1 MYVCALLARGS
12 RNECAHMWVWVC
24 VMMRGLT
31 RAKLCDISPLWV
43 TQSSAR
49 PLKEGLESETDPL
62 GVFGPLF
69 ISHTTIGD
77 TRNSQDAL
85 WKQSV
90 NSFTKCSWANVVI
103 IFNYA
108 FHNLAPYIYQGC
120 LFHTQSWY
128 YHLLPTNLFTC
139 GIYKQ
144 VFLRI
149 PQVFLRLCLHLF
161 ETCFWHQTTCP
172 PV

>member
-1 MYVCALLARGS
+1 MSVHYWLEVQGMNALTCGF
-12 RNECAHMWVWVC
+12 ECVWWC
-24 VMMRGLT
+24 VGWHVPSSVTSHPCGL
-31 RAKLCDISPLWV
+31 P
-43 TQSSAR
+43 R